1 MNISEIITEGE
12 NTKVELK
19 EIMNDKAYKTL
30 SAFSNTKGGT
40 FLCGVNDNGQVVGFD
55 CSDEPVRDVTTKIV
69 NSLGIQ
75 PLINCFEFEGK
86 KILRVDVKKS
96 VNPIAYRGK
105 YYKRV
110 GSTTM
115 EMQGEELRNFFLR
128 GTNWD
133 AITGNYT
140 LDEIDE
146 KTVDKFVNR
155 AIKKGRLPD
164 GQTDNLKE
172 TLKKLNLI
180 INDKLTNAAIILF
193 GKNPQ
198 QYFTNALIRVIT
210 FKGNINTSDKIISG
224 NLFNQVEEAEK
235 AIKSSLNVRHEVKG
249 KLTRNDI
256 WDYPLE
262 AVRESL
268 LNAIIHRDY
277 FKYGIQTQ
285 IKISEDNIWFFNPGG
300 LIGGLTIESLKK
312 SHPSAP
318 RNPLIADVLYHA
330 GYVEVYGSGMGRIL
344 ASFKGA
350 GLPEPDFKEEFE
362 GFSLYMFK
370 GYTEDMLRKMAL
382 NERQIKAMALLNKK
396 GSISTKEYSKIVTDV
411 TIGTVRR
418 DLTDLIDKGLI
429 VPVGPKKTRRYK
441 LK

>member
-1 MNISEIITEGE
+1 MNISEIIAEGE
-12 NTKVELK
+12 NTKIELK

-30 SAFSNTKGGT
+30 SAFSNTEGGT

-55 CSDEPVRDVTTKIV
+55 CLDEPVRDVTTKIV
-69 NSLGIQ
+69 NRLGIQ
-75 PLINCFEFEGK
+75 PSINCFEFEGK
-86 KILRVDVKKS
+86 KILRIDVKKS

-115 EMQGEELRNFFLR
+115 EMQGEELRNFFLK

-146 KTVDKFVNR
+146 ETVDKFVNR
-155 AIKKGRLPD
+155 AIKKGRLPE
-164 GQTDNLKE
+164 GQTDDLKE

-249 KLTRNDI
+249 KLTRDDI

-300 LIGGLTIESLKK
+300 LIGGLTIE
-312 SHPSAP
+312 
-318 RNPLIADVLYHA
+318 
-330 GYVEVYGSGMGRIL
+330 
-344 ASFKGA
+344 
-350 GLPEPDFKEEFE
+350 
-362 GFSLYMFK
+362 
-370 GYTEDMLRKMAL
+370 
-382 NERQIKAMALLNKK
+382 
-396 GSISTKEYSKIVTDV
+396 
-411 TIGTVRR
+411 
-418 DLTDLIDKGLI
+418 
-429 VPVGPKKTRRYK
+429 
-441 LK
+441 